1 MNDDANPVSHGP
13 SWSDIAD
20 WYDQLVQ
27 SGSGPHETAL
37 ACTLRLLGN
46 VEGKTVLDLACGQG
60 LAARAIAEAGAAQ
73 VVGVDSSPAM
83 LENARRHRGLSTVRY
98 IDDDAQ
104 RLSKLGDTS
113 VDAVNCQLGLM
124 DIPDLRATLTAIHR
138 VLRPGGIFVFVIGH
152 PCFLAPEAETV
163 ARDDGRIGRW
173 ISDYLGERFWRS
185 SNPNGVRRAGNHH
198 RTIATYLNA
207 LTDAGFTFEHVEEPQ
222 ASPLLQQ
229 QQPEYVSLPIF
240 FAARVR
246 KDG

>member
-1 MNDDANPVSHGP
+1 VSEGP

-20 WYDQLVQ
+20 WYDELVEA
-27 SGSGPHETAL
+27 GSGPHETAVV
-37 ACTLRLLGN
+37 CTLRLLGDL
-46 VEGKTVLDLACGQG
+46 EGKSVLDLACGQG
-60 LAARAIAEAGAAQ
+60 LAARAIADAGAVE

-83 LENARRHRGLSTVRY
+83 LENAGRHSGPSTLRY

-104 RLSKLGDTS
+104 RLSKVGDTS

-124 DIPDLRATLTAIHR
+124 DIPDLRATLRTIHR

-152 PCFLAPEAETV
+152 PCFLAPDAETV

-173 ISDYLGERFWRS
+173 ISGYLDERFWRS
-185 SNPNGVRRAGNHH
+185 SNPRGVRRAGNHH

-207 LTDAGFTFEHVEEPQ
+207 LTDVGFTFEHAEEPQ
-222 ASPLLQQ
+222 ASPRLQQ